1 MVKDIDD
8 MADDLTRGIKT
19 AGEEYYETFLSKRSK
34 TVWAPYID
42 ETAKDL
48 SAGVQI
54 SDISLARN
62 NFGREVGEYY
72 RRGLKKTAGRHADL
86 PSVLD
91 EQVSDEK
98 LGLLAYQLNEFSYDI
113 TKSNLEISD
122 IESAT
127 EAVIEKILTRHLGDE
142 LTVSFDLSGATV
154 SDITTQLFSNQAVA
168 ANVDV
173 LLEEFEESAAEGLL
187 SLMDEPQM
195 MTPLWEHQRVALDT
209 WCENGM
215 SGYVDMATATGK
227 TVLGLAA
234 LALQYG
240 ELHPDDEWIGG
251 LGEQIT
257 QTDSGSDDILI
268 VAHSDL
274 ILEQWR
280 QEFENH
286 LNIPQDR
293 TAADDDIKL
302 EWGTI
307 HFRTPQS
314 LVKQDRVSYD
324 LVLLDE
330 AHHYATGSEWGSL
343 LDAFDE
349 KILAMSGSVDDAGTD
364 SDRIKER
371 LENSV
376 GPLAKRYTI
385 TEARADGVIPSFDW
399 EVHYAPY
406 DVVGDELQKD
416 ARRSDKAFTQFQKQL
431 SKGDITVDT
440 DRRLRTYEDIR
451 NFSHTSEGSD
461 LKQES
466 DVFRDLVTRLFSRRT
481 KRWNLSP
488 VLDSVVDLVVEHYT
502 TEKVVV
508 LADSNA
514 QVEEIE
520 SRLRDIVT
528 NPSSIYV
535 VSGSQDRSEQQGIIK
550 EFDEPESDGIL
561 IGTGDLL
568 GEGVNM
574 QHASVAINMA
584 TGGVNQE
591 LVQRIGRVLRN
602 PDDTPKHAMFYNV
615 VGVPP
620 NQSAAVLR
628 EDGKQIIEQAAGFC
642 SLGHRFDKLPG
653 FSISDSIN
661 SSTISDLLVE
671 GAKFID
677 HIDSEYQYKWNKDIL
692 KEEDLRALF
701 EEVGGEQD
709 DAETILGRWEEYAW
723 ENSKDTDEI
732 IAERSDDNQNQQPEK
747 EAESTSGS
755 DQAEI
760 TPVTP
765 GLGDGQ
771 PRKETLIAEIK
782 DVESELGEV
791 PSKKQMTSHGDY
803 NISEFEN
810 AFGTWSNAVRE
821 AGFEPLGS
829 QTKAYTREDV
839 VSGLEKIAN
848 ELGKSPSVSDVNS
861 NAEFS
866 ATVVYNYFESIGDAR
881 KAAGVEEMG
890 EDESSNEPTNNVD
903 TADVSLDPNPLSE
916 HYELFYR
923 LQFLIEEVI
932 DSVGSTD
939 KIENSD
945 VLERW
950 QKAVDNVAFGDGL
963 ADDSP
968 HYAQQQS
975 SQNSHTMKEYRAAYG
990 NREKITIYQCVETA
1004 RVSNDIKNL
1013 LIDQQIIDPNEQI
1026 QLPIAPESEIA
1037 LPIIVSDEEEL
1048 KNAIELLNEFPA
1060 EPNTELTTEPKAES
1074 KSEPEENTTSGT
1086 TSETSKSSTPDSSP
1100 GSEIS
1105 DTVTANPADGTK
1117 FWDDTVDAISEY
1129 NEETDDITEES
1140 SADKDSLDSKIDEW
1154 KSQLLDLTRRNNL
1167 ISFTPTKSKSL
1178 PIEKANPVIV
1188 ANGLNDENKL
1198 YFRKKPER
1206 EDENKNGI
1214 DTSQVEVA
1222 SNELIP
1228 TRKKKEAEES
1238 LSKIERINKQHL
1250 RERGVD
1256 SLYISL
1262 GMLSWHSIDHGDEV
1276 IHSPLFLAPVALEQE
1291 PLQDSDLHD
1300 YVLKPQAE
1308 GIRINPALRKKLAA
1322 ERGINLPTDDS
1333 LSLDDVSRAFKSV
1346 NKKVSG
1352 FDRWSLNPK
1361 VVVGIFNFTKF
1372 SIYSDLERNRSKI
1385 KSNPIIQALNDDMQP
1400 LQQAEEDITTP
1411 KASELD
1417 EIIDPADMYQVLD
1430 ADSSQQ
1436 EAIEAAKRGKSFV
1449 LQGPPGTGKS
1459 QTIANIISEKL
1470 ADGERVLF
1478 VSEKQAAL
1486 NVVKSRL
1493 DDVGLGGFCLE
1504 VHGQKADSTNVL
1516 DSLETELRIPDTDPP
1531 ENRVQQLEKLKS
1543 LREDIN
1549 QYGDLLF
1556 LSPDEW
1562 ELTVYDV
1569 HGIVSK
1575 HHDTPWVDVQIEDP
1589 IDIPQTKVDAAIDEL
1604 ETLSRYTDEL
1614 ENYRS
1619 SPWRHTTLRQW
1630 TVDTGDAMRQSINN
1644 QIEAINSLEET
1655 ANIIEVELDIRPE
1668 AISEFRELLDIL
1680 RHISN
1685 RPDISWE
1692 KQLFVKEFLQRG
1704 DQISELA
1711 EIYEDC
1717 SRIKSELSEKYK
1729 NSFFSKD
1736 GDELNN
1742 RLADYGRLKN
1752 LKISYRSLRKEITS
1766 HTKEGYDPNHQ
1777 QLIKDTHKLD
1787 ELQRIQS
1794 QVSMYEDTIQVLGSL
1809 YDGGDT
1815 NWERLISAHDWL
1827 STLKEYD
1834 HSLTQSLPQQLI
1846 NDQLPEISK
1855 LIDKTET
1862 TIQEYEDSA
1871 EFFEKAMDIDRLAV
1885 NGKAY
1890 HEASLSELRDAL
1902 RYLLDRVPQL
1912 QQRVQFASQLDSVRD
1927 TICEDYVNQFL
1938 RRDHEPKYLI
1948 PGFKRCFYSQ
1958 WLKSV
1963 YKQTDLDLFT
1973 ADKIEGQLEEFREL
1987 DEQQQRLAQ
1996 VAVQYKVINR
2006 RPTSDFDE
2014 TPSSEEAAVRRQIE
2028 KEEQHKPLRELFN
2041 EAGQFITQITPCFM
2055 MSPLSVAQHLKSD
2068 SIEFDTVVFDE
2079 ASQIMPQD
2087 AISSLIRADQAII
2100 TGDSKQLPP
2109 TSFFES
2115 DVETTESVREDL
2127 DSILEET
2134 ASVLPEKTLRWHYR
2148 SRSEELIRFSNHHYY
2163 DNSLRTFPE
2172 NDPDVETGV
2181 SFEYVENGVY
2191 DRGGS
2196 RQNEAEAERVV
2207 DLIEEHA
2214 EQYSNKSLGVVA
2226 FSSAQEQAIRDAVAD
2241 RCDENSV
2248 LSGFVNQDDVLDE
2261 FFIKNLEMV
2270 QGDERDRMIFSVGY
2284 GPAQDGTLS
2293 TNFGP
2298 LNKSG
2303 GERRLNVAITR
2314 AKEKI
2319 TVVCSMQPGDID
2331 LSNSNST
2338 GAQHFKDYLQ
2348 YVKDGTEA
2356 LVRNDRVEDTLD
2368 FNSEFEEAVY
2378 DALEKA
2384 GHDVISQVQSSSY
2397 SIDLA
2402 IKHPNQPDQ
2411 FVLGIECDGAA
2422 YHSSKTA
2429 RDRDRTRQ
2437 LVLEG
2442 LGWNIHRIWSP
2453 DWVSNQQQQ
2462 VQEINK
2468 KVDSLVDDESSFSS
2482 SPDDPD
2488 VENEA
2493 EHADSVSNDGDLTDY
2508 TIPSL
2513 EWDERYSPDMV
2524 APEEANK
2531 NSIEDTVVQNGP
2543 IDYESAIRTYLQVWS
2558 ESEITDQV
2566 KNAFDD
2572 GVNKLV
2578 KDKKIFVSGEFLWP
2592 QRSDLEFTVRV
2603 NTESDSR
2610 SIDQIAIEEIAK
2622 AGVVVLKETN
2632 ELTRDELCSEII
2644 QTIDCNDNLYTN
2656 QQIEQAID
2664 LLDEIGALSEQDKNK
2679 ISLISKENIDTKLL
2693 NRIYK

>member
-8 MADDLTRGIKT
+8 IADDLTRGIKS
-19 AGEEYYETFLSKRSK
+19 AGEEYHETFLAKRSK

-54 SDISLARN
+54 SDISLAKN

-86 PSVLD
+86 PTVLD
-91 EQVSDEK
+91 KQVSDEK

-113 TKSNLEISD
+113 TKSDIEISD

-127 EAVIEKILTRHLGDE
+127 EAIIEKILTRHLGDQ

-173 LLEEFEESAAEGLL
+173 LLEELEESASDGLL

-195 MTPLWEHQRVALDT
+195 MTPLWEHQRVALNT

-215 SGYVDMATATGK
+215 RGYVDMATATGK

-251 LGEQIT
+251 FSEQT
-257 QTDSGSDDILI
+257 EQNKNRSDDILI

-293 TAADDDIKL
+293 TAGDDDINL

-307 HFRTPQS
+307 HFQTPQS
-314 LVKQDRVSYD
+314 LVNQDRVSYD

-343 LDAFDE
+343 LDTFDE
-349 KILAMSGSVDDAGTD
+349 KVLAMSGSVDDAGTD
-364 SDRIKER
+364 SDQIKER
-371 LENSV
+371 LKNSV
-376 GPLAKRYTI
+376 GSLAKRYTI

-416 ARRSDKAFTQFQKQL
+416 VRRSDRAFNEFKEQL

-451 NFSHTSEGSD
+451 NFSHTNEGSN

-466 DVFRDLVTRLFSRRT
+466 DTFRDLVTRLFSRRT

-488 VLDSVVDLVVEHYT
+488 VLDSVVDLVVNHCT

-520 SRLRDIVT
+520 SRLRDVVA

-535 VSGSQDRSEQQGIIK
+535 VSGSQDRSEQQSIIE

-568 GEGVNM
+568 GEGVDM

-602 PDDTPKHAMFYNV
+602 PEDSPKHAMFYNV

-620 NQSAAVLR
+620 DQSAAVLR

-642 SLGHRFDKLPG
+642 SLGHRFNKLPG

-677 HIDSEYQYKWNKDIL
+677 HIDSEYEYKWDKDII

-701 EEVGGEQD
+701 EEVGGKQD
-709 DAETILGRWEEYAW
+709 DAETILGKWEEYAW

-732 IAERSDDNQNQQPEK
+732 IAERSDNQNQQSDK
-747 EAESTSGS
+747 ESKSTSGS
-755 DQAEI
+755 NKPEI
-760 TPVTP
+760 TPATP
-765 GLGDGQ
+765 GLGDGE
-771 PRKETLIAEIK
+771 PRKEVLIAEIK
-782 DVESELGEV
+782 DVESEVGEV
-791 PSKKQMTSHGDY
+791 PSKKQMTNHGDY
-803 NISEFEN
+803 VISEFED

-821 AGFEPLGS
+821 AGFEPRGS

-839 VSGLEKIAN
+839 VSELKRIAK
-848 ELGKSPSVSDVNS
+848 EFGKSPSVSDVNN

-866 ATVVYNYFESIGDAR
+866 ASVVYNYFESIGDAR
-881 KAAGVEEMG
+881 KAAGVEEMD
-890 EDESSNEPTNNVD
+890 EDEASNERLDKVD
-903 TADVSLDPNPLSE
+903 TTDTNIDPNPLSE

-932 DSVGSTD
+932 DSIGGTG

-950 QKAVDNVAFGDGL
+950 EKAINNVAFGDGL
-963 ADDSP
+963 AEDSP

-975 SQNSHTMKEYRAAYG
+975 SRNSHTMKEYRAAYG
-990 NREKITIYQCVETA
+990 NKEKTKVYQCVETA
-1004 RVSNDIKNL
+1004 TANTDTKHL
-1013 LIDQQIIDPNEQI
+1013 LIDQQIVDPNEQI

-1060 EPNTELTTEPKAES
+1060 EPSTELTTKPKTES
-1074 KSEPEENTTSGT
+1074 KAKDDTTSGT
-1086 TSETSKSSTPDSSP
+1086 TSETTTSSTPDSVD
-1100 GSEIS
+1100 GSDIS
-1105 DTVTANPADGTK
+1105 DTVTANPVDGTK
-1117 FWDDTVDAISEY
+1117 FWDDTVDVISESD
-1129 NEETDDITEES
+1129 EKADDITEQS
-1140 SADKDSLDSKIDEW
+1140 SFDTDSLDGKIDQW
-1154 KSQLLDLTRRNNL
+1154 KSQLLDLTRNNNL
-1167 ISFTPTKSKSL
+1167 VAFTPTKSKSL

-1188 ANGLNDENKL
+1188 AKALNSENEL
-1198 YFRKKPER
+1198 YFRKKSR
-1206 EDENKNGI
+1206 ESNETKDDL
-1214 DTSQVEVA
+1214 DTAQAAVA

-1228 TRKKKEAEES
+1228 TPIKQEAETS
-1238 LSKIERINKQHL
+1238 LSDIERINKQSL

-1256 SLYISL
+1256 SLYLSL
-1262 GMLSWHSIDHGDEV
+1262 GMLSWYSSDHSEEV
-1276 IHSPLFLAPVALEQE
+1276 MRSPLFLAPVMLKQE
-1291 PLQDSDLHD
+1291 SLQNGDLHD
-1300 YVLKPQAE
+1300 YVLRPQSE
-1308 GIRINPALRKKLAA
+1308 GIRINPALRKKIAA
-1322 ERGINLPTDDS
+1322 ERGINLPPDDS
-1333 LSLDDVSRAFKSV
+1333 FSLTDVSRAFKSI
-1346 NKKVSG
+1346 NKKVSK
-1352 FDRWSLNPK
+1352 FDRWSLNAK
-1361 VVVGIFNFTKF
+1361 VVVGIFDLTKF
-1372 SIYSDLERNRSKI
+1372 SIYSDLEQNRSKI
-1385 KSNPIIQALNDDMQP
+1385 KGHPIIQALNDDVQA
-1400 LQQAEEDITTP
+1400 LQRAEEDITTP

-1417 EIIDPADMYQVLD
+1417 EITDPVDTYQVLN

-1470 ADGERVLF
+1470 AEGERVLF
-1478 VSEKQAAL
+1478 VSKKQAAL
-1486 NVVKSRL
+1486 NVVKDRL
-1493 DDVGLGGFCLE
+1493 DNVGLGGFCLE
-1504 VHGQKADSTNVL
+1504 VHGKKADSASVL
-1516 DSLETELRIPDTDPP
+1516 DSLETELRIPETDPP
-1531 ENRVQQLEKLKS
+1531 QNRIQQLDELKL

-1556 LSPDEW
+1556 FSPNEW
-1562 ELTVYDV
+1562 ELPIYQV

-1575 HHDTPWVDVQIEDP
+1575 HHDTPWIDVKIEDP
-1589 IDIPQTKVDAAIDEL
+1589 IDIPQSKVESAIDEL
-1604 ETLSRYTDEL
+1604 ETLAQYTNEL

-1619 SPWRHTTLRQW
+1619 SPWRHTTLREW
-1630 TVDTGDAMRQSINN
+1630 TVSTGDAMRQSLNN
-1644 QIEAINSLEET
+1644 QIEVINSLEDT
-1655 ANIIEVELDIRPE
+1655 ADMIEVELGVRPE
-1668 AISEFRELLDIL
+1668 SLSKFRELLNVL
-1680 RHISN
+1680 HHISD

-1692 KQLFVKEFLQRG
+1692 TQLFDKKFLKRG
-1704 DQISELA
+1704 DQLSELA
-1711 EIYEDC
+1711 EIEKDR
-1717 SRIKSELSEKYK
+1717 SRIKSDLSEKYETG
-1729 NSFFSKD
+1729 FFSNE
-1736 GDELNN
+1736 GGELHN
-1742 RLADYGRLKN
+1742 RLAGYGSLKS
-1752 LKISYRSLRKEITS
+1752 LKLGYRSLRNEITS
-1766 HTKEGYDPNHQ
+1766 HSKDGYDPDHQ
-1777 QLIKDTHKLD
+1777 QLLEDTQKLD

-1794 QVSMYEDTIQVLGSL
+1794 QVRMREDTIQALGSL
-1809 YDGGDT
+1809 YHGGDT
-1815 NWERLISAHDWL
+1815 DWERLISAHDWL
-1827 STLKEYD
+1827 STLREYD
-1834 HSLTQSLPQQLI
+1834 HSLTQSLPDQLT
-1846 NDQLPEISK
+1846 NGQLPEIPS

-1862 TIQEYEDSA
+1862 IVQDYEDAA
-1871 EFFEKAMDIDRLAV
+1871 EFFEQAMDIDRLAV

-1890 HEASLSELRDAL
+1890 HEAQLSELRDAL
-1902 RYLLDRVPQL
+1902 HYLLDRLPQL
-1912 QQRVQFASQLDSVRD
+1912 QQRIKFASQLDSVRD
-1927 TICEDYVNQFL
+1927 TICEDYISQFL
-1938 RRDHEPKYLI
+1938 SGNHESKDLVPA
-1948 PGFKRCFYSQ
+1948 FKRGFYSR
-1958 WLKSV
+1958 WLESI
-1963 YKQTDLDLFT
+1963 YNQTNLPSFT
-1973 ADKIEGQLEEFREL
+1973 ADKIQGQLEEFREL

-1996 VAVQYKVINR
+1996 VAVQHKIISR
-2006 RPTSDFDE
+2006 RPTSDVGE
-2014 TPSSEEAAVRRQIE
+2014 TPSSAEATVRQQIE
-2028 KEEQHKPLRELFN
+2028 KEEQHKPLRELFD
-2041 EAGQFITQITPCFM
+2041 EAGRFVTQVTPCFI

-2079 ASQIMPQD
+2079 ASQILPQE

-2100 TGDSKQLPP
+2100 TGDSKQLSP
-2109 TSFFES
+2109 TSSFES
-2115 DVETTESVREDL
+2115 GIETTESVSGDIN
-2127 DSILEET
+2127 SILQKT
-2134 ASVLPEKTLRWHYR
+2134 ASVLPKKTLRWHYR
-2148 SRSEELIRFSNHHYY
+2148 SRSEDIIRFSNHYY
-2163 DNSLRTFPE
+2163 YNNSLRTFPE
-2172 NDPDVETGV
+2172 NDPDLETGV
-2181 SFEYVENGVY
+2181 SFEYVKNGVY
-2191 DRGGS
+2191 DRSGS
-2196 RQNEAEAERVV
+2196 QRNEAEAERVA

-2214 EQYSNKSLGVVA
+2214 EQHSNKSLGVVA
-2226 FSSAQEQAIRDAVAD
+2226 FSSTQEQAIRDAVAD
-2241 RCDENSV
+2241 RCEKNPV
-2248 LSGFVNQDDVLDE
+2248 LSGFVDQDDVIDE
-2261 FFIKNLEMV
+2261 FFIKNVEMV
-2270 QGDERDRMIFSVGY
+2270 QGDERDRVILSVGY
-2284 GPAQDGTLS
+2284 GPAQDGTLPATFDS
-2293 TNFGP
+2293 

-2303 GERRLNVAITR
+2303 GKRRLNVAITR

-2319 TVVCSMQPGDID
+2319 TLVCSMQPSDID
-2331 LSNSNST
+2331 LSDSNST
-2338 GAQHFKDYLQ
+2338 GSQRLKNYLQ
-2348 YVKDGTEA
+2348 YAKGGTEA
-2356 LVRNDRVEDTLD
+2356 LMRNDNFDNSLD
-2368 FNSEFEEAVY
+2368 FDSGFEEAVQN
-2378 DALEKA
+2378 ALEEA
-2384 GHDVISQVQSSSY
+2384 GHDVVSRVRGSGY

-2402 IKHPNQPDQ
+2402 IKHPNRSEK
-2411 FVLGIECDGAA
+2411 FVLGIECDGSA
-2422 YHSSKTA
+2422 YHSAKTA

-2468 KVDSLVDDESSFSS
+2468 KINSLLDDGSPSTS
-2482 SPDDPD
+2482 SPDVPD
-2488 VENEA
+2488 VENEG
-2493 EHADSVSNDGDLTDY
+2493 EKADSVPAEADLTGYDTPY
-2508 TIPSL
+2508 L
-2513 EWDERYSPDMV
+2513 EWNERYSPDMV
-2524 APEEANK
+2524 DPEEANK
-2531 NSIEDTVVQNGP
+2531 NSIEDTVIQNGP
-2543 IDYESAIRTYLQVWS
+2543 IDYESAIQTYLQVWS
-2558 ESEITDQV
+2558 ESKITDKV
-2566 KNAFDD
+2566 KNTFDN
-2572 GVNKLV
+2572 GVNKLI
-2578 KDKKIFVSGEFLWP
+2578 KENKIFVSDGFLWP
-2592 QRSDLEFTVRV
+2592 QRSELEFRVRM
-2603 NTESDSR
+2603 NTEPDSR
-2610 SIDQIAIEEIAK
+2610 PIDQIPIEEIAK

-2632 ELTRDELCSEII
+2632 ELTRSDLCSEII
-2644 QTIDCNDNLYTN
+2644 QTIDCNEHKSATN
-2656 QQIEQAID
+2656 RAGQAID
-2664 LLDEIGALSEQDKNK
+2664 LLDEIGALSEQDENK
-2679 ISLISKENIDTKLL
+2679 MRLTSEGDIDTKLL
-2693 NRIYK
+2693 NRVYN